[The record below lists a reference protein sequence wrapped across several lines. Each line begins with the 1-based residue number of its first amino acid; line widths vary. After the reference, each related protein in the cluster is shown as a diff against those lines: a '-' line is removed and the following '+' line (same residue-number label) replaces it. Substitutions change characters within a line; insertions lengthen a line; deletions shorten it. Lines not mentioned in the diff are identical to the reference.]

1 MSASFRDPD
10 LLKQVLRSARG
21 GDADALGRLLQ
32 RYRNYLLLVAQTQI
46 GPGLRV
52 RVDASD
58 LVQEVMLEAHRD
70 FTQFVGES
78 EPELTA
84 WLRRMLARN
93 LTDQIRRHRAQRRA
107 LQRQESLEA
116 LLDRSDAALQE
127 ALGGLLSTPSVQ
139 AARREQ
145 AVLLAD
151 ALAALPKNYREV
163 IVCRHLERLPFEEIA
178 GRLGRSAGAVRML
191 WARALR
197 KLSEILEKPL

>member
-1 MSASFRDPD
+1 MSASFGDPD
-10 LLKQVLRSARG
+10 LLEQLLRSARG
-21 GDADALGRLLQ
+21 GDAEALGRLLQ

-70 FTQFVGES
+70 FSQFAGGS

-84 WLRRMLARN
+84 WLRRMLACN
-93 LTDQIRRHRAQRRA
+93 LTDQVRRHRAQRRA
-107 LQRQESLEA
+107 WQRQESLEA
-116 LLDRSDAALQE
+116 LLDRSDAALQD

-151 ALAALPKNYREV
+151 ALAALPADYRAV
-163 IVCRHLERLPFEEIA
+163 IVCRHLERLRFEDIA

-197 KLSEILEKPL
+197 KLSEILEKPP